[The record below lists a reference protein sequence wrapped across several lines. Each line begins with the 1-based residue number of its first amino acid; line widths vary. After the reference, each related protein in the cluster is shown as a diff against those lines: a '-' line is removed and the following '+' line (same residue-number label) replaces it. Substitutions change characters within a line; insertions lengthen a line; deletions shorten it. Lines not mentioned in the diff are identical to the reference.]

1 MSESTSVPDTAN
13 ASASEVPDAIR
24 ASLALALDVDDLV
37 EATRLARDLQPWF
50 GVAKV
55 GLELYST
62 VGPDAIATLLDRG
75 YRVFADIK
83 LHDIP
88 NTVGRAARVFGSL
101 GVSYLTV
108 HAHGGPAMLRAAVEG
123 LQEGAGRAGLEPG
136 KVVAVT
142 VLTSDTTAPPH
153 IVPKRVAAALEGG
166 CGGLVCA
173 ASDLREIREMA
184 PRLTRIVPGI
194 RPAGVPHHDQ
204 GRVATPREAYDEGAD
219 LLVIGRAVTRADDP
233 PAAAQAIVDELTA

>member
-1 MSESTSVPDTAN
+1 MPEPDRPSQTATAPTGVPD
-13 ASASEVPDAIR
+13 EIR
-24 ASLALALDVDDLV
+24 SSLALALDVDDLV
-37 EATRLARDLQPWF
+37 EATRLARDLRPWF

-62 VGPDAIATLLDRG
+62 VGPDAIGTLLDRG
-75 YRVFADIK
+75 YQVFADIK

-88 NTVGRAARVFGSL
+88 TTVGRAARVFGSL

-142 VLTSDTTAPPH
+142 VLTSDTTAPAH
-153 IVPKRVAAALEGG
+153 IVPKRVVAALEGG

-173 ASDLREIREMA
+173 ASDLREVREMA

-194 RPAGVPHHDQ
+194 RPEGAPHHDQ
-204 GRVATPREAYDEGAD
+204 GRVATPRQAYDEGAD
-219 LLVIGRAVTRADDP
+219 VLVIGRSVTRADDP